1 MSDLYTHLPFSG
13 SNTALVTP
21 FTPDGR
27 LDESAFEKLVNWQ
40 IEQGT
45 HGLIPVG
52 TTGESPTLSH
62 EEHDRVIELC
72 VKTAAGRVPV
82 IAGAGSNSTEE
93 AVRLSRHAEAVGA
106 DAVLIVSPYYN
117 KPTQDGLKA
126 HFTAVAD
133 AVSIPVIIYD
143 IPGRS
148 IVRLEDDVLAE
159 LAKHPN
165 IAGIKDATA
174 DCARPT
180 RLLNLIGD
188 DFCQLSGED
197 ATVLPYLAAGGHG
210 CISVVSNIAPAL
222 CSELHTAWAK
232 GNDQNRALA
241 LHKQL
246 MPLHDA
252 LFCEASPGPVKYAA
266 EQLGL
271 CGATTRMPLV
281 EIADSSKQAVD
292 KALDLAGLR

>member
-27 LDESAFEKLVNWQ
+27 LDESAFEKLVDWQ

-180 RLLNLIGD
+180 R
-188 DFCQLSGED
+188 
-197 ATVLPYLAAGGHG
+197 
-210 CISVVSNIAPAL
+210 
-222 CSELHTAWAK
+222 
-232 GNDQNRALA
+232 
-241 LHKQL
+241 
-246 MPLHDA
+246 
-252 LFCEASPGPVKYAA
+252 
-266 EQLGL
+266 
-271 CGATTRMPLV
+271 
-281 EIADSSKQAVD
+281 
-292 KALDLAGLR
+292 